1 VKSPELHWSS
11 GSREIYKMT
20 DAKTISNTGE
30 NFLFNLFNKIKKQR
44 LSGLVLLLLIILTGL
59 SLARPDTFFQ
69 QQNLFNILKQV
80 SIVTIVAVGQTFI
93 IVSGGIDLSVG
104 FSLGL
109 SGVIMA
115 FCLKTGMPLPLAIT
129 TGMVTG
135 TLVGAL
141 NGLVITKFRL
151 PPFIATLGMAKIAR
165 GIMYV
170 ITKGYPIPVKNEF
183 IFTLGNGYI
192 GPFPILTIVM
202 VLIVIAGAY
211 IMSST
216 VFGNTTKAI
225 GGNELAAR
233 LSGISVE
240 KNKVMLYALTGLL
253 CGIGGILLSGRVN
266 SGNPNAGLNFDLDS
280 IAAVIVGGT
289 AMSGGEGTIIGTVL
303 GALILGVIKNGLIL
317 MNVSMY
323 WQTVIT
329 GIIIITVCAI
339 DAATH
344 KKD

>member
-1 VKSPELHWSS
+1 MTSS
-11 GSREIYKMT
+11 DTLQSGRRESAVLNI
-20 DAKTISNTGE
+20 
-30 NFLFNLFNKIKKQR
+30 LRRIKDQR
-44 LSGLVLLLLIILTGL
+44 VSGLVLLLVVITLAL
-59 SLARPDTFFQ
+59 SLARPETFFQ
-69 QQNLFNILKQV
+69 SQNLFNILKQV

-115 FCLKTGMPLPLAIT
+115 FCLKAGIPLAPALLC
-129 TGMVTG
+129 GMVTG
-135 TLVGAL
+135 TLVGIC
-141 NGLVITKFRL
+141 NGLVITKLRL

-183 IFTLGNGYI
+183 VFALGNGYL
-192 GPFPILTIVM
+192 GPVPILTIIM
-202 VLIVIAGAY
+202 IIIVLLGSY
-211 IMSST
+211 LLSST
-216 VFGNTTKAI
+216 VFGNQTKAI

-240 KNKVMLYALTGLL
+240 RKKLLIYGLTGLL
-253 CGIGGILLSGRVN
+253 CGIGGIILAGRVN

-280 IAAVIVGGT
+280 IAAVVVGGT
-289 AMSGGEGTIIGTVL
+289 AMSGGEGMIIGTVL

-317 MNVSMY
+317 LNVSMY

-339 DAATH
+339 DAVTH
-344 KKD
+344 KKE

>member
-1 VKSPELHWSS
+1 MTSQYTEQS
-11 GSREIYKMT
+11 GVRDNFVLQIFRK
-20 DAKTISNTGE
+20 AKE
-30 NFLFNLFNKIKKQR
+30 QR
-44 LSGLVLLLLIILTGL
+44 VSGMVLLLLVITAAL

-69 QQNLFNILKQV
+69 SQNLFNILKQV

-93 IVSGGIDLSVG
+93 IVTGGIDLSVG

-115 FCLKTGMPLPLAIT
+115 FSLKSGTPLVPSLLFGVLTGS
-129 TGMVTG
+129 
-135 TLVGAL
+135 LVGMG
-141 NGLVITKFRL
+141 NGFVITRLKL

-183 IFTLGNGYI
+183 VFALGNGYA
-192 GPFPILTIVM
+192 GPVPLLTLVM
-202 VLIVIAGAY
+202 ILIVAAGTY
-211 IMSST
+211 LLSST
-216 VFGNTTKAI
+216 VFGNQIKAM

-233 LSGISVE
+233 LSGISIEGRKIV
-240 KNKVMLYALTGLL
+240 VYSLTGLL
-253 CGIGGILLSGRVN
+253 CGIGGIILAGRVN

-280 IAAVIVGGT
+280 IAAVVVGGT
-289 AMSGGEGTIIGTVL
+289 AMSGGEGTVIGTVL

-317 MNVSMY
+317 LNVSMY

-344 KKD
+344 KKE